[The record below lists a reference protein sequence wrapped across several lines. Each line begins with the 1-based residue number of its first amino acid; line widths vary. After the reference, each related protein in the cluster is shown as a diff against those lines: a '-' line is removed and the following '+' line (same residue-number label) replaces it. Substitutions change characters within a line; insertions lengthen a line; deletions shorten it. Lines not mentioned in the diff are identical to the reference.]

1 MSCVKYLLT
10 VHECVL
16 ADVGWL
22 EYGNSIIK
30 FYPEKVLPWTQAGTH
45 CHNIGARL
53 LALET
58 LEKFELI
65 KNLILTNEGLVHYSY
80 YYINYASLISTF
92 NRIL

>member
-1 MSCVKYLLT
+1 MLT
-10 VHECVL
+10 VYECVL

-30 FYPEKVLPWTQAGTH
+30 FYPEKVLPWTQAGIH
-45 CHNIGARL
+45 CSNIGARL

-65 KNLILTNEGLVHYSY
+65 KNVILTNEGLVLYSY
-80 YYINYASLISTF
+80 YCIYYASFISTF
-92 NRIL
+92 